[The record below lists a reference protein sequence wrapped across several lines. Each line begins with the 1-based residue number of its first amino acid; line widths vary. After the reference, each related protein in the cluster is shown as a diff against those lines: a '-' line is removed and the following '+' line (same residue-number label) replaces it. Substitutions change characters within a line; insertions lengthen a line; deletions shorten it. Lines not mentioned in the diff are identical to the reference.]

1 MTQVKK
7 CETRFRRK
15 EVFRSLVESRVGWNY
30 CIKHF
35 FKSRQSFDWSLSVQT
50 VNWNRIMTSCRK
62 WIWVEVTPQTQNLL
76 ALRNRT
82 EPSSLFPPLQRA
94 TSQLWPPLN
103 FQGVWRAGLWSQ
115 RFISAHLY
123 WKTRQG
129 KCKKGA
135 KTKWMETIKRHF
147 FFFFFFFPWSPI
159 NWNCWSLHRS
169 N

>member
-50 VNWNRIMTSCRK
+50 VNWNRITTSCRK

-82 EPSSLFPPLQRA
+82 EPTVCSHPYKGPPRSSDLLWTFRVFEEQGSDLSVLYPL
-94 TSQLWPPLN
+94 TSTEKHVKGNAKRVQKP
-103 FQGVWRAGLWSQ
+103 SE
-115 RFISAHLY
+115 
-123 WKTRQG
+123 WKQSNDTFFSFSFSSH
-129 KCKKGA
+129 GA
-135 KTKWMETIKRHF
+135 
-147 FFFFFFFPWSPI
+147 P
-159 NWNCWSLHRS
+159 
-169 N
+169 